1 MSTLQHTSQ
10 LRDHSTRRLVLIAV
24 VALIVA
30 GGSAAG
36 IVAIASGGNSAAV
49 NASPVVNAQP
59 MHMSGLLL
67 RGLPAVKAAQSAQ
80 VAGQGAG
87 HNRVPTPQTPG
98 ARP

>member
-10 LRDHSTRRLVLIAV
+10 LREHATRRLVLIAV

-30 GGSAAG
+30 GGIAAG

-49 NASPVVNAQP
+49 NSSPVVNAQP
-59 MHMSGLLL
+59 MYMSGALEHGVQL
-67 RGLPAVKAAQSAQ
+67 AKAAQSGEAASQ
-80 VAGQGAG
+80 NASGDE
-87 HNRVPTPQTPG
+87 VPTPQTPG